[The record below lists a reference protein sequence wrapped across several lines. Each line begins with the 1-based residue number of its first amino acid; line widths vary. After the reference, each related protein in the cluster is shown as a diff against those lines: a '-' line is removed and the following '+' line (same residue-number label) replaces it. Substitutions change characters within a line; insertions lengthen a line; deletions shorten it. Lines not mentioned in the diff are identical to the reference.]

1 MKLFEMPYIDV
12 IKFAVKDVITTSVL
26 EDEDDPAPE
35 LPTLDEGCV
44 G

>member
-12 IKFAVKDVITTSVL
+12 LKFAVQDVIATSS
-26 EDEDDPAPE
+26 EEEEEPM
-35 LPTLDEGCV
+35 LPSTAMGCI

>member
-12 IKFAVKDVITTSVL
+12 LKFAVQDVIATSV
-26 EDEDDPAPE
+26 EEEEEPM
-35 LPTLDEGCV
+35 LPTPQMGCI